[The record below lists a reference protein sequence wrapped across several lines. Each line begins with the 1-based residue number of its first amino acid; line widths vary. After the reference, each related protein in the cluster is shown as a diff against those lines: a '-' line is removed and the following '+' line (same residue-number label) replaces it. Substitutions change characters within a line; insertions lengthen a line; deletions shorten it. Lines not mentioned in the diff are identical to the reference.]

1 VGQEVEH
8 DRWGR
13 GIILEISRSAVGL
26 EATINFPAAGGE
38 KRLDLTL
45 APLKQLG

>member
-1 VGQEVEH
+1 V
-8 DRWGR
+8 
-13 GIILEISRSAVGL
+13 ILEIARSGVGL

-45 APLKQLG
+45 APLKPAP